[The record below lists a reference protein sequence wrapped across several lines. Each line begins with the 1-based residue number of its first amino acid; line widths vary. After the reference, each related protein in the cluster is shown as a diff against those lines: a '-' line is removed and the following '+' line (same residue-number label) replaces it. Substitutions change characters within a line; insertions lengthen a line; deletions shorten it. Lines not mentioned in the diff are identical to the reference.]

1 MVRAYIALE
10 DDNKSQQNTYI
21 ELIFLNNP
29 MKPFTINIF
38 DRSRLQQD
46 KLSITDV
53 KIYKDNIYILD
64 YFSGLI
70 QLDINDKNVFRLRGS
85 YKIGTGFRNL
95 GIYQNRY
102 GSKELLAF
110 ADRNKII

>member
-1 MVRAYIALE
+1 
-10 DDNKSQQNTYI
+10 
-21 ELIFLNNP
+21 
-29 MKPFTINIF
+29 MKPFTISIF

-70 QLDINDKNVFRLRGS
+70 QLDINDKNVFRLRES
-85 YKIGTGFRNL
+85 YKIGTGFCNL